1 MNSTGQFEDIKG
13 RVALDKIL
21 HIPVLLLFKM
31 EPMFLG
37 QKQIIVQRSHCPVIG
52 PCCLCD
58 NFFVCLF
65 LFCRRKLGALDQGEK
80 RGEKSPW
87 AKLEKSVLNHMIEN
101 LEKLTHCDFYNVNV
115 KTQITELQL
124 KVTKRQNP
132 QNRSSFKEVV

>member
-1 MNSTGQFEDIKG
+1 MHLTKG
-13 RVALDKIL
+13 RKEG
-21 HIPVLLLFKM
+21 K
-31 EPMFLG
+31 
-37 QKQIIVQRSHCPVIG
+37 
-52 PCCLCD
+52 
-58 NFFVCLF
+58 
-65 LFCRRKLGALDQGEK
+65 
-80 RGEKSPW
+80 KSPG